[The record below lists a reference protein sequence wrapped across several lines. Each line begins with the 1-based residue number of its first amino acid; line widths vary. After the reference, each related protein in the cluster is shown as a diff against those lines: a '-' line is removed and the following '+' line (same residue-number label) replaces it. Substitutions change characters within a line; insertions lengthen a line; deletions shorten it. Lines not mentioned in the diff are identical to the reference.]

1 MKGCFTA
8 NSAAPA
14 YLRLIINEETAMKLA
29 HLFLAATISVGAAFA
44 SVAPAAAM
52 PAELLAVSTQ
62 GDIVQI
68 RDGWRGDRDR
78 DDRGWRHDR
87 DRDDRDDRGWRHER
101 DWRRSD
107 WRDNRRHWRR
117 WRAERWQERREWRDR
132 DRGMPFWL
140 YRS

>member
-1 MKGCFTA
+1 
-8 NSAAPA
+8 
-14 YLRLIINEETAMKLA
+14 MKLA
-29 HLFLAATISVGAAFA
+29 HLFLAATISVGAACA

-52 PAELLAVSTQ
+52 PAERPAVSTQ

-78 DDRGWRHDR
+78 DDRGWRD
-87 DRDDRDDRGWRHER
+87 GR

-107 WRDNRRHWRR
+107 WRDDRRHSRR
-117 WRAERWQERREWRDR
+117 WRAERWQERRDWRHR

>member
-1 MKGCFTA
+1 MKGCFSA
-8 NSAAPA
+8 NSGAPA

-52 PAELLAVSTQ
+52 PAERPAVSTQ

-68 RDGWRGDRDR
+68 RDGWQGDRDGDDRGWRYDRDRDNR
-78 DDRGWRHDR
+78 DDRGWRDQ
-87 DRDDRDDRGWRHER
+87 R

-107 WRDNRRHWRR
+107 WRDDRRHWRR

>member
-1 MKGCFTA
+1 
-8 NSAAPA
+8 
-14 YLRLIINEETAMKLA
+14 MKLA

-52 PAELLAVSTQ
+52 RAERPAVSTQ

-78 DDRGWRHDR
+78 DDRGWRD
-87 DRDDRDDRGWRHER
+87 GR

-107 WRDNRRHWRR
+107 WRDDRRHSRR
-117 WRAERWQERREWRDR
+117 WRAERWQERRDWRHR

>member
-1 MKGCFTA
+1 MKGCFSA

-52 PAELLAVSTQ
+52 PAERPAVSTE

-78 DDRGWRHDR
+78 DDRGWRR
-87 DRDDRDDRGWRHER
+87 DRDRDDRGWRHER

>member
-1 MKGCFTA
+1 MKGCFSA

-52 PAELLAVSTQ
+52 PAERPAVSTE
-62 GDIVQI
+62 GEIVQI
-68 RDGWRGDRDR
+68 RDGWRRDR
-78 DDRGWRHDR
+78 
-87 DRDDRDDRGWRHER
+87 DRDDRGWRHER

-107 WRDNRRHWRR
+107 WRDDRRHWRR
-117 WRAERWQERREWRDR
+117 WGAERWQERREWRDR

>member
-1 MKGCFTA
+1 VKSCFSA

-29 HLFLAATISVGAAFA
+29 HLFLAATISVGAAFV
-44 SVAPAAAM
+44 SVAPATAM
-52 PAELLAVSTQ
+52 PDERPAVTAQ

-68 RDGWRGDRDR
+68 RDGWRHDRDGDDRDYR
-78 DDRGWRHDR
+78 DDRGWRD
-87 DRDDRDDRGWRHER
+87 ER

-107 WRDNRRHWRR
+107 WRDDRRHWRR

>member
-1 MKGCFTA
+1 
-8 NSAAPA
+8 
-14 YLRLIINEETAMKLA
+14 MKLA
-29 HLFLAATISVGAAFA
+29 HLLLAATISFGAAFA

-52 PAELLAVSTQ
+52 PAERPAVTAQ

-68 RDGWRGDRDR
+68 RDDWRRDRDR
-78 DDRGWRHDR
+78 DDRGWRD
-87 DRDDRDDRGWRHER
+87 GR

-107 WRDNRRHWRR
+107 WRDDRRHWRR

>member
-1 MKGCFTA
+1 
-8 NSAAPA
+8 
-14 YLRLIINEETAMKLA
+14 MKLA
-29 HLFLAATISVGAAFA
+29 HLFLAATISAGAAFA

-52 PAELLAVSTQ
+52 PAERPAVTAQ

-78 DDRGWRHDR
+78 DDRGWRGDG
-87 DRDDRDDRGWRHER
+87 DRDDRGWRDER

-107 WRDNRRHWRR
+107 WRDVRRHWRR

-140 YRS
+140 YRG

>member
-1 MKGCFTA
+1 
-8 NSAAPA
+8 
-14 YLRLIINEETAMKLA
+14 MKLA
-29 HLFLAATISVGAAFA
+29 YLFLAATISVGAAFA

-52 PAELLAVSTQ
+52 PAERPAVSTE
-62 GDIVQI
+62 GEIVQI
-68 RDGWRGDRDR
+68 RDGWRRDR
-78 DDRGWRHDR
+78 
-87 DRDDRDDRGWRHER
+87 DRDDRGWRHER

-107 WRDNRRHWRR
+107 WRDDRRHWRR

>member
-1 MKGCFTA
+1 
-8 NSAAPA
+8 
-14 YLRLIINEETAMKLA
+14 MKLA

-52 PAELLAVSTQ
+52 PAERPAVSTE

-68 RDGWRGDRDR
+68 RDGWRGD
-78 DDRGWRHDR
+78 H
-87 DRDDRDDRGWRHER
+87 DRDDRGWRHER

-107 WRDNRRHWRR
+107 WRDDRRHWRR

>member
-1 MKGCFTA
+1 
-8 NSAAPA
+8 
-14 YLRLIINEETAMKLA
+14 MKLA

-44 SVAPAAAM
+44 SVAPATAM
-52 PAELLAVSTQ
+52 PAERPAVSTQ
-62 GDIVQI
+62 GDVVQI

-78 DDRGWRHDR
+78 DDRGWRGDR
-87 DRDDRDDRGWRHER
+87 DRDDRGWRDGR
-101 DWRRSD
+101 DWRD
-107 WRDNRRHWRR
+107 DRRHWRR

>member
-1 MKGCFTA
+1 MKGCFSA

-52 PAELLAVSTQ
+52 PAERPAVTAR

-68 RDGWRGDRDR
+68 RDGWQGDRDG

-87 DRDDRDDRGWRHER
+87 DRDYRDDRGWRDER

-107 WRDNRRHWRR
+107 WRDDRRHWRR